1 MQTVD
6 TVETADNAAI
16 DFDDDLDDDDH
27 DARGNVGSVEI
38 WIWGRGDILTHF
50 DWFSFLFSTI
60 FEVFR
65 TFSKGFNHFSLV
77 FLLRGAALRNTP
89 FQERFSDNFWRRT
102 STVLIGV
109 DEDRGRTHFKEL
121 NSINTGFFPL
131 LKFNFRFF
139 HRELVSCIR
148 LRWLLELNSF
158 LACYLS
164 LSFLVY
170 LFIVIA

>member
-6 TVETADNAAI
+6 TVETADTADTAAI
-16 DFDDDLDDDDH
+16 DPDDDL

-38 WIWGRGDILTHF
+38 WIRRRCDFLTHFLRFLIMLKGMFDRF

-65 TFSKGFNHFSLV
+65 TFSMCFTHFSLV
-77 FLLRGAALRNTP
+77 FLLRGTALRNTT

-121 NSINTGFFPL
+121 NSLNTGFFPL

-148 LRWLLELNSF
+148 LRWLLELNS
-158 LACYLS
+158 L
-164 LSFLVY
+164 
-170 LFIVIA
+170 